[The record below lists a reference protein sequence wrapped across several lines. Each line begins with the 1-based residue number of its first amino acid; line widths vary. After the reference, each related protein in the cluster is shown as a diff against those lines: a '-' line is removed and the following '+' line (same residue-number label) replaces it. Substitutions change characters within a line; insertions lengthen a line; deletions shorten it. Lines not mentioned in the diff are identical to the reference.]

1 MSENQEK
8 TAPTKEEII
17 TFMKE
22 QIEVKTVQLELQRLN
37 TAMAVERM
45 EELKALSIISQITN
59 PSSGQTYAGGT
70 PHTVTQEDMDNNPE
84 LADQGIKVGDE
95 VLIPSDAPSD
105 LENVKEQNKRSLKT
119 K

>member
-8 TAPTKEEII
+8 TPPTKEEII
-17 TFMKE
+17 SFMKE
-22 QIEVKTVQLELQRLN
+22 QIEVKQVQL
-37 TAMAVERM
+37 TY
-45 EELKALSIISQITN
+45 
-59 PSSGQTYAGGT
+59 PSSGQTYAGGS